1 MDRIDNLIKRLENF
15 DRNIEEIAVQQA
27 AKFEEEILQ
36 WNKEQLYAGVDA
48 KGKDLQ
54 PDYTPFTVSIKKS
67 KGQPTNR
74 VTLLDTGDFYD
85 SFFLINGGDFLDVY
99 ATDGKRNK
107 LFKKYGADLF
117 GLTPKHLQELINKTR
132 PEMQAEFKKQLTT

>member
-1 MDRIDNLIKRLENF
+1 MDKLDNLIKRLEDF
-15 DRNIEEIAVQQA
+15 DRNIETLAVQQA
-27 AKFEEEILQ
+27 AKFDHEIIQ

-48 KGKDLQ
+48 KGNDLQ
-54 PDYTPFTVSIKKS
+54 PDYTPFTVSIKRG

-117 GLTPKHLQELINKTR
+117 GLIDKHLQELINKTR
-132 PEMQAEFKKQLTT
+132 PELQKEFKKQLVT